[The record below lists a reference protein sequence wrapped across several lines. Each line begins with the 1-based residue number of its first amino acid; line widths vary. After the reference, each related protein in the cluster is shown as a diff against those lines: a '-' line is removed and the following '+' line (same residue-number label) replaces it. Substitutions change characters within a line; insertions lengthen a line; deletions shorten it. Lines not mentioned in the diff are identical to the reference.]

1 VTAVSLRTW
10 LTAPAL
16 AAVAAAG
23 LSGPARA
30 AEAKAP
36 TVYTFGTL
44 KAPTAD
50 AARAQARDWLTSVGK
65 ADDAAFN
72 AAWDADKPLLDRVAD
87 TLVLGDAAAARL
99 LADARDPAAPAPKE
113 VPALLRDAKLP
124 PFYRYNLALAYAKAL
139 SGKRVYEEAL
149 DALRA
154 AVPEQTVDPAA
165 YYFHKAV
172 AEHALIQKKEAVHS
186 IARLLDDVADC
197 PERYKMVATLMYLD
211 MQSWKDDEKDL
222 TNIAKLMDN
231 SERRL
236 DLSRPGP
243 KTQEIQKKI
252 VFRLDELI
260 KDIENQMKN
269 GGQCQ
274 CPGGGQKPGQGSN
287 QPNAPMPDSNIA
299 TNSGPGVVDQKK
311 LQNLAQNWGKLPE
324 KERAKAMMEL
334 TKDLPP
340 RYREV
345 IENYFKTL
353 ARSQGQ

>member
-1 VTAVSLRTW
+1 VNLRLW
-10 LTAPAL
+10 LTAPVLGAIL
-16 AAVAAAG
+16 MAG
-23 LSGPARA
+23 TARA
-30 AEAKAP
+30 AEAKAA
-36 TVYTFGTL
+36 VYTFGTL
-44 KAPTAD
+44 KTPTVE
-50 AARAQARDWLTSVGK
+50 AARAQARDWLTSAGK
-65 ADDAAFN
+65 SADDVAFN
-72 AAWDADKPLLDRVAD
+72 AIWDSDKPLLDRVIE
-87 TLVLGDAAAARL
+87 TLALGDSAAAKL
-99 LADARDPAAPAPKE
+99 LAEARDPAAPAPKE

-124 PFYRYNLALAYAKAL
+124 AFYRNNIALAYAKAL

-149 DALRA
+149 EALKA

-165 YYFHKAV
+165 FYFHKAV

-211 MQSWKDDEKDL
+211 MQSWKDDDKDL
-222 TNIAKLMDN
+222 SHIAKLMDN

-236 DLSRPGP
+236 DLARAGP

-260 KDIENQMKN
+260 KDLENQAKN
-269 GGQCQ
+269 GGQAP
-274 CPGGGQKPGQGSN
+274 CPGGGQQPGEGTN
-287 QPNAPMPDSNIA
+287 QPNQPLPDSRIV
-299 TNSGPGVVDQKK
+299 TNSGAGVVDQKK
-311 LQNLAQNWGKLPE
+311 LQQLAANWGKLPE

-353 ARSQGQ
+353 ARSNGQ